1 MPESHRHAPTAVR
14 GPMASFVRPVH
25 AWFQAPVLTILV
37 TLLATLILATGGPA
51 AAQIGSY
58 RYSSVVIDAGTG
70 TVLSAVNADERRYP
84 ASLVKVMTIYMV
96 FEAVRDRRVSLQ
108 QIVPVSPHAASM
120 APTKLGLMP
129 RTRITVEEA
138 VLGLITRSAN
148 DAAAALA
155 ELLGGTEDRF
165 AQMMTL
171 RARALGMT
179 STRFEN
185 ASGLPDLYQVTTAR
199 DMAILARRMIA
210 DFPTQYRYFSTQS
223 FTWHGRSIH
232 NHHQLLHS
240 YAGAD
245 GLKTGYTQASGYNLI
260 TSAVRGGTR
269 LIGVVMGGASGGERD
284 AHMVHLL
291 NAGFERLNI
300 APERRQPPATLMV
313 QAPPPPRAPLLASA
327 QAASSQAANTQAAPA
342 PLPRVVT
349 PQSAPIAQGSTP
361 PASANTARTVGRK
374 APALTQV
381 AAKSRPAER
390 WAIQV
395 GSFAEAKQAREA
407 AANARRLTDGGTVH
421 VAAAIAN
428 RKPVWRAQIISLS
441 GADAQSAC
449 QALSRRKTPCMVV
462 KPENL

>member
-1 MPESHRHAPTAVR
+1 MPKSHRHAPNSERAPAC
-14 GPMASFVRPVH
+14 GPVPPSR
-25 AWFQAPVLTILV
+25 AWHRALIAI
-37 TLLATLILATGGPA
+37 LLALPMLGLVLGRPA
-51 AAQIGSY
+51 VAQVGSY
-58 RYSSVVIDAGTG
+58 RYSSIVIDGGTG
-70 TVLSAVNADERRYP
+70 AVLSAVNADERRYP
-84 ASLVKVMTIYMV
+84 ASLTKVMTIYMV

-108 QIVPVSPHAASM
+108 QLVPISAHAASM

-199 DMAILARRMIA
+199 DMAILARRMIT
-210 DFPTQYRYFSTQS
+210 DFPSQYRYFATQT
-223 FTWHGRSIH
+223 FTWHGRQIQ

-240 YAGAD
+240 YSGAD

-300 APERRQPPATLMV
+300 APERRQPPGTLMV
-313 QAPPPPRAPLLASA
+313 QAPQPSPRAQLIARA
-327 QAASSQAANTQAAPA
+327 QAAPM
-342 PLPRVVT
+342 PRVVT
-349 PQSAPIAQGSTP
+349 PVAQGSVPTTR
-361 PASANTARTVGRK
+361 ANTPVVMPRKPEPAAQARTAQPTDNAR
-374 APALTQV
+374 
-381 AAKSRPAER
+381 SRAR

-395 GSFAEAKQAREA
+395 GSFSREAQARA
-407 AANARRLTDGGTVH
+407 AAASARQITDGGTIH
-421 VAAAIAN
+421 VAAATAN
-428 RKPVWRAQIISLS
+428 RKPVWRAQIVSLS

-449 QALSRRKTPCMVV
+449 QALSKRKTPCMVV
-462 KPENL
+462 KPDNL